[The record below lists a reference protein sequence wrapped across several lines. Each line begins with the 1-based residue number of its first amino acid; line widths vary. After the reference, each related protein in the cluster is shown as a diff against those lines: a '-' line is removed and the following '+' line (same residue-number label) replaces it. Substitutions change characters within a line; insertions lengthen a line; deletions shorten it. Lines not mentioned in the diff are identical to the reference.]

1 MLCSLGIQFTFF
13 LIAVINNSNSNIIFS
28 LIIFT
33 LLANISFFVYST
45 KIPLVV
51 EKLYINVLDLYAVK
65 NSNLESRKWFLLLK
79 MLKRQVGFN
88 CFGFCYFR
96 KHSLFK
102 FTGWM
107 ITQMMIWI
115 LSSIQRKKN
124 PCNSEDILKNKVLL

>member
-1 MLCSLGIQFTFF
+1 MR
-13 LIAVINNSNSNIIFS
+13 VIKEILESTRMERKIIFFRFRS
-28 LIIFT
+28 
-33 LLANISFFVYST
+33 ANISFFVYST